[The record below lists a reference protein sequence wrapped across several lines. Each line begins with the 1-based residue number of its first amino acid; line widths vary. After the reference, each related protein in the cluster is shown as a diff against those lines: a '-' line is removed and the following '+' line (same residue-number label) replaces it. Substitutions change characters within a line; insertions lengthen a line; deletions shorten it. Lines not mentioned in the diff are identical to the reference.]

1 MDLGMGMEMDRCF
14 QELEPEMSAMNL
26 SDGDPIAVLTELN
39 HRLRN
44 MNPPESHPKMKFVVE
59 RSLEAVGVLLNHR
72 LRNMNPPESHPKMKF
87 VVERSLEAVGV
98 LLSKIERAYENLGFD
113 TQLIN
118 QIIVYHFYRE
128 GLFYAARYYVKRAGV
143 VPTELLKQFELGKCM
158 LKLLK
163 AMDVDTALNW
173 VSANRER
180 YDSGA
185 KLELG
190 LHKLKYAGLFA
201 GSENLGDP
209 TIVGYAKTH
218 FGAWAKLNRDKCEKV
233 CWEAS
238 SENGMPQWGV
248 GSYPYGQVGW

>member
-14 QELEPEMSAMNL
+14 KELEPEMSAMNL

-59 RSLEAVGVLLNHR
+59 RSLEAVGVLL
-72 LRNMNPPESHPKMKF
+72 
-87 VVERSLEAVGV
+87 
-98 LLSKIERAYENLGFD
+98 SKIERAHKNLGFD
-113 TQLIN
+113 TPLIN

-128 GLFYAARYYVKRAGV
+128 GLFYVARYYAKRAGV

-190 LHKLKYAGLFA
+190 LHKLKYVGLFA

-218 FGAWAKLNRDKCEKV
+218 FGAWAKLNPDKCEKV

-238 SENGMPQWGV
+238 RARMACRNGGV

>member
-1 MDLGMGMEMDRCF
+1 M
-14 QELEPEMSAMNL
+14 
-26 SDGDPIAVLTELN
+26 
-39 HRLRN
+39 
-44 MNPPESHPKMKFVVE
+44 
-59 RSLEAVGVLLNHR
+59 
-72 LRNMNPPESHPKMKF
+72 
-87 VVERSLEAVGV
+87 
-98 LLSKIERAYENLGFD
+98 
-113 TQLIN
+113 N

-128 GLFYAARYYVKRAGV
+128 GLFYAARYYAKRAGV

-218 FGAWAKLNRDKCEKV
+218 FGAWGLNLTRTSVMKRCFGKRQERERHAATGGFLTRRGGRRGTDY
-233 CWEAS
+233 WT
-238 SENGMPQWGV
+238 GI
-248 GSYPYGQVGW
+248 